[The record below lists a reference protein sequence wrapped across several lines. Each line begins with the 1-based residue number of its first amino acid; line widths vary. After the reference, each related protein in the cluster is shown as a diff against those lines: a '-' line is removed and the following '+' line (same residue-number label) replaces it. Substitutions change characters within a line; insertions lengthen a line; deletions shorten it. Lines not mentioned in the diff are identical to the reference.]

1 LAFETAVMVIADTA
15 DFVLS
20 AIEVAVRD
28 TVAGFGRPGG
38 AV

>member
-1 LAFETAVMVIADTA
+1 LPIETAVIVIADTA

-28 TVAGFGRPGG
+28 TVAGLGRPGG